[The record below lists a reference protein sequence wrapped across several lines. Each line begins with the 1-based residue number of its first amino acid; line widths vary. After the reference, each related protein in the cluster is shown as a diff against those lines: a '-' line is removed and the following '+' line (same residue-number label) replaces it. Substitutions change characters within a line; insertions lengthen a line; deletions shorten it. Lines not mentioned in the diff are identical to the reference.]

1 MSKQRTSPIVGS
13 AQEVGGA
20 EDGMQRERVR
30 TGTVQS
36 ADGKRILLSVV
47 VVGTGSGES
56 AARVVEQIF
65 QSVSGAQAANVG
77 TSLKRG
83 LEIAS
88 QGLAR
93 KGEEVAA
100 AAAAIRKSRVYFA
113 NIGNNHIFRVTGQVL
128 IRLTQPSNRR
138 LGAAEAPTIQAGP
151 SSGLAQQSGDRV
163 VITSA
168 GLLDSSPAD
177 GRPFVDPRAIPRHIK
192 NLPPE
197 DAAKH
202 LVSIA
207 LGRDVG
213 SNVTVAVLGEAKDKP
228 RWTAAAL
235 AVAGTIGALLLV
247 VAAIRLLGSP
257 DTDAATDFGFAV
269 LVRGGVLSDNGD
281 GVPTLVGNLE
291 SVPAGAALSAQT
303 DAALGLQSTYEG
315 NGEQPGANIY
325 LGQGVV
331 LRLAE
336 IDLRTSGGGS
346 NPTRIDLNQGSILIS
361 RRSGTWEYQV
371 HSDMSISILSG
382 AGPGAM
388 GVVSANGGGPQLIC
402 LAGICRFEST
412 EGEEILLSSGEKAL
426 LRESTGMIEQTSI
439 EPAEV
444 RQWDRLCAGCLG
456 TEQ

>member
-20 EDGMQRERVR
+20 EAGVQRERVR
-30 TGTVQS
+30 TGTIQT
-36 ADGKRILLSVV
+36 ADGKRMLLSVV
-47 VVGTGSGES
+47 AVGTDTGES
-56 AARVVEQIF
+56 AARVVEQVF
-65 QSVSGAQAANVG
+65 QSASGAQAANVG
-77 TSLKRG
+77 AVLKRG

-93 KGEEVAA
+93 KGQEVAA
-100 AAAAIRKSRVYFA
+100 AAVAIRRIRVYFA
-113 NIGNNHIFRVTGQVL
+113 NIGNNHIFRVAGQEV

-151 SSGLAQQSGDRV
+151 SSGLALQSGDRV

-168 GLLDSSPAD
+168 DLLDSSPAD
-177 GRPFVDPRAIPRHIK
+177 GKPFVDPQAIPRHIK

-228 RWTAAAL
+228 RWSAAAL
-235 AVAGTIGALLLV
+235 AVAGTIGALLV
-247 VAAIRLLGSP
+247 VAAITLLGSP

-303 DAALGLQSTYEG
+303 DAALGLQSTYDG
-315 NGEQPGANIY
+315 NGERPGANIY

-331 LRLAE
+331 LRLTE
-336 IDLRTSGGGS
+336 IDLRTKGGGS
-346 NPTRIDLNQGSILIS
+346 NPTRLDFDQGSILIS

-371 HSDMSISILSG
+371 NSEMSISILSG

-388 GVVSANGGGPQLIC
+388 GIVSADGGGPQLFC
-402 LAGICRFEST
+402 LAGNCRFESAG
-412 EGEEILLSSGEKAL
+412 GEEILLSSGEKVL
-426 LRESTGMIEQTSI
+426 LRGSTGMIEQSSI
-439 EPAEV
+439 APAV
-444 RQWDRLCAGCLG
+444 VQQWEGLCDGCLG

>member
-1 MSKQRTSPIVGS
+1 MTKQRGSPIVGS
-13 AQEVGGA
+13 AKEVGGA

-30 TGTVQS
+30 TGTVQT

-47 VVGTGSGES
+47 AVGTNSGEP
-56 AARVVEQIF
+56 AGRVVEQVF
-65 QSVSGAQAANVG
+65 QSVSGAQAANIG

-93 KGEEVAA
+93 KGQEAA
-100 AAAAIRKSRVYFA
+100 AAAVAIRRSRVYFA
-113 NIGNNHIFRVTGQVL
+113 NIGNNHVFRVAGQEL

-138 LGAAEAPTIQAGP
+138 LGAVETPTIQAGP
-151 SSGLAQQSGDRV
+151 SSGLALQSGDRV

-168 GLLDSSPAD
+168 GLLESNPAD
-177 GRPFVDPRAIPRHIK
+177 GKPFVDPQAIPGHIK
-192 NLPPE
+192 NLLPE

-213 SNVTVAVLGEAKDKP
+213 SNVTVAVLGEAKEKR
-228 RWTAAAL
+228 RWTMAAL
-235 AVAGTIGALLLV
+235 VAAGLVGALV
-247 VAAIRLLGSP
+247 FIVGAITLLGSP
-257 DTDAATDFGFAV
+257 DSDSQTDFGFAV
-269 LVRGGVLSDNGD
+269 LVRGGVLADTGD
-281 GVPTLVGNLE
+281 GVSTPVGNLE
-291 SVPAGAALSAQT
+291 SVPTGAALTAQT

-331 LRLAE
+331 LRLTE

-346 NPTRIDLNQGSILIS
+346 NPTRLDLNQGSILIS

-371 HSDMSISILSG
+371 HYEMSISILSG

-388 GVVSANGGGPQLIC
+388 GVVSANGGGPQLFC
-402 LAGICRFEST
+402 LAGICRFESA
-412 EGEEILLSSGEKAL
+412 EGEEILLSSGEKVL
-426 LRESTGMIEQTSI
+426 LRGSTGMIEQSSI
-439 EPAEV
+439 EPAAAQ
-444 RQWDRLCAGCLG
+444 QWDRLCGGCLG